1 MTQIPESRTHVK
13 ALKMVVAGGDLKT
26 DTLQTEGAV
35 GAALGAIHLSRE
47 GYFEFGTAWTSPAHV
62 AVAEITMQRSLAQ
75 FGVHGPIDFHL
86 DPGLRG
92 FIWQTLSRC
101 RARDHAES
109 SVAADSAAGDAVLA
123 GNVASG
129 SDHLVAYCHSLG

>member
-47 GYFEFGTAWTSPAHV
+47 DDFEFGTAWTRPAHV

-75 FGVHGPIDFHL
+75 FGVHGPIVFHL

-92 FIWQTLSRC
+92 FVELIQRQISHSV
-101 RARDHAES
+101 RA
-109 SVAADSAAGDAVLA
+109 SVTGVP
-123 GNVASG
+123 
-129 SDHLVAYCHSLG
+129 